1 MCSRD
6 VSKSSQHSAE
16 WKSRNSVIVDSMWI
30 KRGEEGWGLCPVIIY
45 LQLSPFVLFFNLTLW
60 LTVTFSYVASVF
72 QCCPRF
78 YIFSPSCSFHNL
90 STTNLPFSTPC
101 ASITS
106 FLFSSVYC
114 SRQIIHGLFF
124 TVQKWEEENGG
135 RWRLG
140 SLGTG
145 YHTHL
150 LVWTTF
156 VGLDKLAPMKGNF
169 TSQQYSSKPAVLPVW
184 CLSEPSLLPHPFS
197 TPLAETGPWAR
208 T

>member
-1 MCSRD
+1 MCSRV

-140 SLGTG
+140 SLGTW
-145 YHTHL
+145 YHSPL
-150 LVWTTF
+150 I
-156 VGLDKLAPMKGNF
+156 GLDYFCWFGQVSSNERKLYF
-169 TSQQYSSKPAVLPVW
+169 TAVFL
-184 CLSEPSLLPHPFS
+184 
-197 TPLAETGPWAR
+197 
-208 T
+208 